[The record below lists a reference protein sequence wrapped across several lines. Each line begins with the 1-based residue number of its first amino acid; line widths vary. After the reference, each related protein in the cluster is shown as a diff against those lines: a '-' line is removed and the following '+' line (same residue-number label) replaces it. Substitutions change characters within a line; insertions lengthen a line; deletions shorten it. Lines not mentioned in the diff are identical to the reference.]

1 MIFRILIVSFLVFI
15 VQITFAQE
23 KSLVD
28 IYLQVSGSANSY
40 KGDLS
45 PSYQKWSSAFH
56 IGAFSDQRRWFNPTA
71 SLSIGNLVGQN
82 ANYDYLNPPRTN
94 TFFKT
99 NFVQLSLGLRLNVVK
114 NDFLTVYFNPNIGI
128 MRFTPKDIRNQKL
141 ANQAETRTLGETLPT
156 TAFVIPAS
164 VGAMYKFKASK
175 LAIGA
180 EVGLLNPMSD
190 YLDNVGKLGSASAR
204 DNSLQIKLSVY
215 APLTKYDAEE
225 EKRKQ
230 EEKKERRQE
239 WLRKQ
244 GLLKES
250 QQKGENKTQPTPKNI
265 EKKKTTPTQLKN
277 QKAKEK
283 AEKEKQKKAEERAKT
298 LEKNK
303 KESEKKKQKASNEK
317 QKIQDKKQKEAE
329 KKKKENEKK
338 KQEIAKNKQKLQEK
352 KQKEAEKRKQEV
364 EKRKKKAEAEKRK
377 KEAKKKKS

>member
-1 MIFRILIVSFLVFI
+1 MIFRILIVSFLVF
-15 VQITFAQE
+15 VAQIAFAQE

-28 IYLQVSGSANSY
+28 IYLQVSGTANSY

-56 IGAFSDQRRWFNPTA
+56 IGAFSDQHRWFNPTT
-71 SLSIGNLVGQN
+71 SLSIGNLVGQS

-99 NFVQLSLGLRLNVVK
+99 NFVQFSLGLRLNAVK
-114 NDFLTVYFNPNIGI
+114 NDFLTFYLNPNIGI
-128 MRFTPKDIRNQKL
+128 MRFTPRDIRHQKL
-141 ANQAETRTLGETLPT
+141 ANQAETRALGETLPT
-156 TAFVIPAS
+156 TAFVIPVS
-164 VGAMYKFKASK
+164 VGVMYKFKASK

-190 YLDNVGKLGSASAR
+190 YLDNIGKLGSTSAR
-204 DNSLQIKLSVY
+204 DNSLQVKLSVY

-225 EKRKQ
+225 ERRKQ

-265 EKKKTTPTQLKN
+265 ENKKTTPTQLKN

-283 AEKEKQKKAEERAKT
+283 AEKEKQNKAKERTKT

-303 KESEKKKQKASNEK
+303 KESEKKKQET
-317 QKIQDKKQKEAE
+317 
-329 KKKKENEKK
+329 
-338 KQEIAKNKQKLQEK
+338 AKNKQKLQEK

-364 EKRKKKAEAEKRK
+364 EKRKKKAEQEKRK
-377 KEAKKKKS
+377 KQTKKKKS

>member
-1 MIFRILIVSFLVFI
+1 MIFRTLIIFFLFFI
-15 VQITFAQE
+15 AQITFAQE

-28 IYLQVSGSANSY
+28 VYLQVSGSANAY

-56 IGAFSDQRRWFNPTA
+56 IGAFSDQHRWFNPTA

-82 ANYDYLNPPRTN
+82 TNYDYLNPPRNN

-99 NFVQLSLGLRLNVVK
+99 NFVQFSLGLRLNAIK
-114 NDFLTVYFNPNIGI
+114 TDFLTVYLNPNIGI

-141 ANQAETRTLGETLPT
+141 ANQPETRALGETLPT
-156 TAFVIPAS
+156 TAFVIPVN

-175 LAIGA
+175 VAVGA
-180 EVGLLNPMSD
+180 EVGLLNPRSD
-190 YLDNVGKLGSASAR
+190 YLDNIGEFGSASAR

-215 APLTKYDAEE
+215 APLTRYDAEKE
-225 EKRKQ
+225 RKKQ
-230 EEKKERRQE
+230 EQKKERRQE

-250 QQKGENKTQPTPKNI
+250 QQKNENKIQTTPKNV
-265 EKKKTTPTQLKN
+265 EKKKLTPTQLKN

-303 KESEKKKQKASNEK
+303 KESEKQKQKVSTEKQKA
-317 QKIQDKKQKEAE
+317 
-329 KKKKENEKK
+329 
-338 KQEIAKNKQKLQEK
+338 QEK
-352 KQKEAEKRKQEV
+352 KLK
-364 EKRKKKAEAEKRK
+364 EAEKRK
-377 KEAKKKKS
+377 KEVEKKKKKAEEEKRKKQAKKKKS